1 VVGNEG
7 LARSAVTT
15 VNQDAPVIPPDVEF
29 EARWTAWV
37 ARGRVHE
44 RLVRRQ
50 FVVRGA
56 VLATA
61 VAIAYAFLRV

>member
-1 VVGNEG
+1 MVVSEG
-7 LARSAVTT
+7 FARSAVAA
-15 VNQDAPVIPPDVEF
+15 VIQEGPVVPADVEF

-44 RLVRRQ
+44 RLVRRR
-50 FVVRGA
+50 FVVRAA

-61 VAIAYAFLRV
+61 LAIAYAFLHV